1 MFVLPTLTSTM
12 PDAARD
18 ALAWRHSIIELAKER
33 ANQLGLSGAAFPWR
47 TIRGQECSAY
57 WPAGTAAFHITAD
70 IADAVVRYVN
80 ATGDQVFEKEHGAE
94 LLIEGAR
101 MWRSLG
107 AHDRHSQFHIDGV
120 TGPDEYS
127 SIVDDNI
134 YTNLMA
140 QENLRAAAA
149 AAGRHVDVAHALGV
163 TEEEMASWRDAAEK
177 MHVPFDDDL
186 EVHPQA
192 MGFTR
197 HAEWDFVACKDNYP
211 LLLNYPY
218 VQLYRKQ
225 VIKQADLVLAMHWR
239 GDAFTPEQK
248 ARNFAYYEE
257 RTVRDSSLSACT
269 QSILAAE
276 TGHLDLAL
284 DYLGIAALVDLRD
297 LAHNTRD
304 GVHMASL
311 AGTWLCLTA
320 GFGGMRDHNGVLS
333 FDPALPDG
341 LDRLTFSVRWRGA
354 RLRVDITHQQ
364 VTYTMRDGD
373 GEPAVELVSA
383 GEQITVGPGP
393 GVTRP
398 VARRRPIGP
407 EPTQPFGLRPPR
419 RGRN

>member
-1 MFVLPTLTSTM
+1 
-12 PDAARD
+12 
-18 ALAWRHSIIELAKER
+18 
-33 ANQLGLSGAAFPWR
+33 
-47 TIRGQECSAY
+47 
-57 WPAGTAAFHITAD
+57 
-70 IADAVVRYVN
+70 
-80 ATGDQVFEKEHGAE
+80 
-94 LLIEGAR
+94 
-101 MWRSLG
+101 
-107 AHDRHSQFHIDGV
+107 
-120 TGPDEYS
+120 
-127 SIVDDNI
+127 VDDNV

-140 QENLRAAAA
+140 QRNLLAAAA
-149 AAGRHVDVAHALGV
+149 AAERHADVSRELGV
-163 TEEEMASWRDAAEK
+163 TEEEMASWRDAAAK
-177 MHVPFDDDL
+177 MHVPYDEDL
-186 EVHPQA
+186 QVHPQA

-197 HAEWDFVACKDNYP
+197 HAEWDFRASKDSLP

-320 GFGGMRDHNGVLS
+320 GFGGMRDHDGILS

-341 LDRLTFSVRWRGA
+341 LDRLGFSVLWHGT
-354 RLRVDITHQQ
+354 RLRVDITHTQ
-364 VTYTMRDGD
+364 VRYSIRDGQ
-373 GEPAVELVSA
+373 GEADVHLVSA
-383 GEQITVGPGP
+383 GEELVVSPGA
-393 GVTRP
+393 VVERP
-398 VARRRPIGP
+398 VSKRIPAGP
-407 EPTQPFGLRPPR
+407 EPSQPFGLRPPR
-419 RGRN
+419 RGRT